1 MLAPLLRRS
10 VEEAAPA
17 SGPSTSPGRPRAP
30 HLVDATMFWNPAGPG
45 GVRRYLLAKRYLL
58 CPDRIWHH
66 TIVAPGARGPGMV
79 DCGGLPL
86 PGSGGYRLPWNR
98 HALARTIAAQQP
110 DLIEIGDPY
119 RMAWAGLDAAR
130 ALGVPAV
137 LFCHTDLPRLAGAAA
152 CAWVGESGASK
163 AEAAAARYLARTC
176 RGFDLVLAPSRM
188 MERRL
193 NDCGVLHAQ
202 HQPLGVDTT
211 VFRPGARD
219 DAWRASLGLPADAR
233 LLLYAGRFA
242 PEKHLDQLC
251 AAIERLGPRYHLLA
265 MGSGP
270 TPPAGPRVHLLRF
283 DPRPARVARVIA
295 SVDGFVHAGDQE
307 TFGLSVL
314 EAMACGTPVAVRAAA
329 GLAEVVDDGC
339 GIAVRGG
346 GVDEWAQAITALCE
360 GHGPHVA
367 RALARARLHD
377 WPRVLAVLRRRYE
390 RAMQRVTGAAGAPV
404 PLFA

>member
-1 MLAPLLRRS
+1 MLAPLPRS
-10 VEEAAPA
+10 VEAPSLPARRFAAH
-17 SGPSTSPGRPRAP
+17 GRARAP
-30 HLVDATMFWNPAGPG
+30 HLVDATMFWNPTGPG
-45 GVRRYLLAKRYLL
+45 GVRRYLLAKRHLL

-79 DCGGLPL
+79 DCRGIAL

-98 HALARTIAAQQP
+98 AALARTIAAQQP
-110 DLIEIGDPY
+110 DIVEVGDPY
-119 RMAWAGLDAAR
+119 RMAWAALDAAR
-130 ALGVPAV
+130 SRGVPAV
-137 LFCHTDLPRLAGAAA
+137 MFCHSDMPRLAGGSFAAW
-152 CAWVGESGASK
+152 CGEALGAK
-163 AEAAAARYLARTC
+163 AELAAARYLAHVC

-193 NDCGVLHAQ
+193 HDYGVIHAQ

-219 DAWRASLGLPADAR
+219 ERWRASLGLPADAR
-233 LLLYAGRFA
+233 LLLYTGRFA
-242 PEKHLDQLC
+242 PEKRLDQLV

-265 MGSGP
+265 MGNGP
-270 TPPAGPRVHLLRF
+270 TPPRGPRVHLLRF
-283 DPRPARVARVIA
+283 DPRPARVARVLA

-339 GIAVRGG
+339 GLAVRRGD
-346 GVDEWAQAITALCE
+346 VDEWAQAITALC
-360 GHGPHVA
+360 GDHGTHVA

-377 WPRVLAVLRRRYE
+377 WPRVLATLRTRYE
-390 RAMQRVTGAAGAPV
+390 RAMQRVTGGAGMPV
-404 PLFA
+404 PQFA

>member
-1 MLAPLLRRS
+1 MLAPLPRS
-10 VEEAAPA
+10 VERVAPG
-17 SGPSTSPGRPRAP
+17 SGWFHPSGRPRAP

-45 GVRRYLLAKRYLL
+45 GVRRYLLAKRHLL

-79 DCGGLPL
+79 DCGGVPL
-86 PGSGGYRLPWNR
+86 PASGGYRLPWNR
-98 HALARTIAAQQP
+98 HQLARTIVAQQP
-110 DLIEIGDPY
+110 DLVEVGDPY
-119 RMAWAGLDAAR
+119 RLAWAGLDAAHT
-130 ALGVPAV
+130 LGVPAV
-137 LFCHTDLPRLAGAAA
+137 LFCHSDLPRLAASGAAPWFGDA
-152 CAWVGESGASK
+152 IGSK
-163 AEAAAARYLARTC
+163 AELLAARYLARTC

-188 MERRL
+188 MERRMH
-193 NDCGVLHAQ
+193 DYGVIHAQ
-202 HQPLGVDTT
+202 HQPLGVDMS

-251 AAIERLGPRYHLLA
+251 VAIERLGPRYHLLA
-265 MGSGP
+265 MGAGP
-270 TPPAGPRVHLLRF
+270 TPPSGPRVHLLRF
-283 DPRPARVARVIA
+283 DPRPARVARVLA

-339 GIAVRGG
+339 GIAVRRGD
-346 GVDEWAQAITALCE
+346 VDEWAQAITALCE
-360 GHGPHVA
+360 GRGSHVA

-377 WPRVLAVLRRRYE
+377 WPRVLAVLRKRYE
-390 RAMQRVTGAAGAPV
+390 RSMQRVTGAAGVPV